1 MTPMQSI
8 APTGSLLGALVPDLL
23 LAIGTLL
30 LLLVTVSRPQLTV
43 LGRAEG
49 AERTSFVARLALGL
63 VVAVMAVTA
72 WSWMQGTPGTADQRI
87 AGDGFRWAVDL
98 IVMGGAAATLMLV
111 DAEHQKSHAFGPEIP
126 ILILL
131 SLSGMLLLAAARDL
145 MLVFLG
151 VELMSLAV
159 YVLAAVNRR
168 SARGAESAI
177 KYFLL
182 GAFSTGFMLYGMAL
196 LFGATGSTRLVDIAA
211 WNAAHPSGSALFIVG
226 LGLLLVGFVF
236 KVAVAPF
243 HLWTPDVY
251 DGAPL
256 PVTAFMAATVKAAAF
271 AMFARVFFEALG
283 SSVDRWHGVL
293 WWLAALTMVVGNVFA
308 LAQKNLTRLLAYS
321 SIAHAGYLLVAL
333 LSFSHDASTAIV
345 FYLVAYT
352 LTTMGT
358 FGVLIAINGG
368 RDQSPTLADVTGLW
382 QTQPGLA
389 VAMAVF
395 MLSFLGFPLVG
406 GMGFFAKWYVLQAA
420 LGGGAP
426 QTVLA
431 VILVL
436 SSVVSAGYYLSVV
449 SAMFMKPRPEGGV
462 PHAAPGVMVG
472 SLIAIAV
479 VALLVLGVYPTPVA
493 NLARLSVPA
502 GGPGASPSAA
512 VAATSAVG
520 ARATGPAIPR

>member
-1 MTPMQSI
+1 MPGI
-8 APTGSLLGALVPDLL
+8 ASPGAFVSALLPDLV
-23 LAIGTLL
+23 LAAGTLL
-30 LLLVTVSRPQLTV
+30 LLLVTVGAPQKTV

-49 AERTSFVARLALGL
+49 AERTGLLVRLSLALVLIVGAT
-63 VVAVMAVTA
+63 VGMSWFNAVA
-72 WSWMQGTPGTADQRI
+72 GTADQRI
-87 AGDGFRWAVDL
+87 AGDGFRWAIDL
-98 IVMGGAAATLMLV
+98 IVIAGTAFTLMLI
-111 DAEHQKSHAFGPEIP
+111 DSEHEKSHAFGPEIP

-131 SLSGMLLLAAARDL
+131 SLSGMMLLAAARDL

-151 VELMSLAV
+151 VELMSLSV

-168 SARGAESAI
+168 SARGAEAAI

-196 LFGATGSTRLVDIAA
+196 LFGATGSTKLVDIAA
-211 WNAAHPSGSALFIVG
+211 WNAANPAGNTLFIVG

-236 KVAVAPF
+236 KVAAAPF

-256 PVTAFMAATVKAAAF
+256 PVTAFMAAVVKTAAF
-271 AMFARVFFEALG
+271 AMFARVFYEALG
-283 SSVDRWHGVL
+283 GSVERWHSVL

-308 LAQKNLTRLLAYS
+308 LAQKNLVRLIAYS

-333 LSFSHDASTAIV
+333 LGYSHASSTAIV

-358 FGVLIAINGG
+358 FAVLVSVNGG

-382 QTQPGLA
+382 HSRPFLA

-395 MLSFLGFPLVG
+395 MLSFLGFPVAG

-420 LGGGAP
+420 LQTGAP

-449 SAMFMKPRPEGGV
+449 SAMFMKKRPDNVAV
-462 PHAAPGVMVG
+462 PAAPSSMAGA
-472 SLIAIAV
+472 LIAVAV
-479 VALLVLGVYPTPVA
+479 IALLVLGVYPTPVA
-493 NLARLSVPA
+493 NLARLSAPTGA
-502 GGPGASPSAA
+502 PGASAEMRSAA
-512 VAATSAVG
+512 APTSSSPTTAAL
-520 ARATGPAIPR
+520 RP

>member
-1 MTPMQSI
+1 M
-8 APTGSLLGALVPDLL
+8 
-23 LAIGTLL
+23 
-30 LLLVTVSRPQLTV
+30 VTVAKPQETV
-43 LGRAEG
+43 WVGAEG

-63 VVAVMAVTA
+63 VVIVGIAVAFSWSSAV
-72 WSWMQGTPGTADQRI
+72 QGTPDQRI
-87 AGDGFRWAVDL
+87 AGDGFRWALDL
-98 IVMGGAAATLMLV
+98 IVLLGAACTFMLL
-111 DAEHQKSHAFGPEIP
+111 DAEHEKSHAFGPEIP

-131 SLSGMLLLAAARDL
+131 SVSGMMLLAAARDF

-168 SARGAESAI
+168 SARGAEAAI
-177 KYFLL
+177 KYFML

-196 LFGATGSTRLVDIAA
+196 LFGATGSTRLIDIAT
-211 WNAAHPSGSALFIVG
+211 WSGAHPGGSALFTVG
-226 LGLLLVGFVF
+226 MGLLLVGFVF
-236 KVAVAPF
+236 KVAIAPF

-256 PVTAFMAATVKAAAF
+256 PITAFMAATVKAAAF

-283 SSVDRWHGVL
+283 GAVAQWHTVL
-293 WWLAALTMVVGNVFA
+293 WWLAALTMIVGNVFA
-308 LAQKNLTRLLAYS
+308 LSQKNLIRLIAYS

-333 LSFSHDASTAIV
+333 MSYSQEATTAIV

-358 FGVLIAINGG
+358 FAVFVSVNGG
-368 RDQSPTLADVTGLW
+368 RDQSPTLADLTGLW
-382 QTQPGLA
+382 QTRPGTA

-406 GMGFFAKWYVLQAA
+406 GMGFFAKLYVLQAA
-420 LGGGAP
+420 LHGSAP

-431 VILVL
+431 VVLVL
-436 SSVVSAGYYLSVV
+436 SSAVSAAYYLSVV
-449 SAMFMKPRPEGGV
+449 AAMFMKPRPEHV
-462 PHAAPGVMVG
+462 AAPDNAGRMAG
-472 SLIAIAV
+472 ALIAITA

-493 NLARLSVPA
+493 SLARLSAPS
-502 GGPGASPSAA
+502 GSPGAVTAQLEQPL
-512 VAATSAVG
+512 G
-520 ARATGPAIPR
+520 H